1 MTPWMIR
8 VKEKA
13 YMCEANWYS
22 MKTEKQAKIN
32 TFSAVAGG
40 GKKSQKK
47 GFVLKITS
55 VYLWVSE
62 DLLLNW
68 KQTKMTF
75 SVQLFE

>member
-1 MTPWMIR
+1 
-8 VKEKA
+8 
-13 YMCEANWYS
+13 

-32 TFSAVAGG
+32 SFSAVEGG
-40 GKKSQKK
+40 GKKKTK
-47 GFVLKITS
+47 EGLVLKITS
-55 VYLWVSE
+55 VYFWVSE

>member
-1 MTPWMIR
+1 
-8 VKEKA
+8 
-13 YMCEANWYS
+13 
-22 MKTEKQAKIN
+22 MKTEKQEKIN
-32 TFSAVAGG
+32 SFSAVAGG
-40 GKKSQKK
+40 GKKRQKK

>member
-1 MTPWMIR
+1 
-8 VKEKA
+8 
-13 YMCEANWYS
+13 

-32 TFSAVAGG
+32 SFSAVEGG
-40 GKKSQKK
+40 GKKRQKK